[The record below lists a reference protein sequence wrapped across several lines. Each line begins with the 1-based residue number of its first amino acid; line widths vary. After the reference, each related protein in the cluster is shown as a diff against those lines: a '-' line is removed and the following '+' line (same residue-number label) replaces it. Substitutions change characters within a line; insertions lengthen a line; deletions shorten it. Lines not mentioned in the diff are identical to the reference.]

1 MHERCSFIIFH
12 EPCNVLFNVPG
23 HKENILIMN
32 AALGCAEE
40 EEESLL
46 SGSSANRSERP
57 FEVFS
62 FSAVNSLRTCVIS
75 ECKAS
80 AATVKNPRVGCP
92 VSTLRRLKAPP
103 KVKPKQHTQDKE
115 NSAASLLQT

>member
-40 EEESLL
+40 EEERLL

-80 AATVKNPRVGCP
+80 AATVK
-92 VSTLRRLKAPP
+92 SLAL
-103 KVKPKQHTQDKE
+103 
-115 NSAASLLQT
+115 AAQSPHCAV